1 MTQLSRNNTSAA
13 AILKCSNQ
21 NQEVC
26 TKLTFLYGFFLWKAK
41 SHFIVGALGQN
52 STGKGNFDYVLD
64 TQNESRV
71 KLVSCHSPSCRLG
84 PLRVVSEEGGMTNT
98 ENT

>member
-41 SHFIVGALGQN
+41 SHFIVGVLGQN
-52 STGKGNFDYVLD
+52 TNFILYVCGSKMQRYYHLLF
-64 TQNESRV
+64 V
-71 KLVSCHSPSCRLG
+71 LVA
-84 PLRVVSEEGGMTNT
+84 T
-98 ENT
+98 